1 MKTLLKYC
9 FMALVLLVMGAQ
21 MNLQA
26 EVRRHVVQ
34 PGQTLYSISKA
45 YGVTVEA
52 IQEANPT
59 LEGVSL
65 AAGMTL
71 VIPEATTA
79 PVPMPLVPEVVVPE
93 GDGQAMQLPL
103 TQWNMAGDHWNDGV
117 LNLALIMPFNLHA
130 ESAAESNTQMR
141 SVEFYQGALMAVDEM
156 QQTGRRVV
164 VQAYDLGTESIYSIL
179 ANPELTQADLVIAPM
194 QEEEVRPVAEW
205 AETHATPVVSS
216 FVFDESMLR
225 QCSNLFQLN
234 SPKAMLYQQLSDE
247 LTERFKDYTFV
258 FLTDSVSGMKVDPY
272 PSHLKQE
279 LSRRHIPYRELSY
292 LSPTRLMACDSIL
305 GLKDE
310 NLMFVPVT
318 PQPDA
323 MRRMFSGLQH
333 VKILRE
339 ARLAE
344 AQSNT
349 NGGSRSINM
358 PQIAILGYPE
368 WTRQISE
375 FINYYYELNVYMF
388 TKVYANPLDP
398 KLDEFYSTFKS
409 WYGKEPMS
417 NLVPK
422 YGLLGYDVTRYFLQQ
437 LARNGRRLL
446 EMGEEPTWDGMQ
458 NVFSFARSDG
468 HGYYNRGFYLVHF
481 TNESTIEKIVVQ

>member
-1 MKTLLKYC
+1 
-9 FMALVLLVMGAQ
+9 
-21 MNLQA
+21 
-26 EVRRHVVQ
+26 
-34 PGQTLYSISKA
+34 
-45 YGVTVEA
+45 
-52 IQEANPT
+52 
-59 LEGVSL
+59 
-65 AAGMTL
+65 
-71 VIPEATTA
+71 
-79 PVPMPLVPEVVVPE
+79 
-93 GDGQAMQLPL
+93 
-103 TQWNMAGDHWNDGV
+103 
-117 LNLALIMPFNLHA
+117 
-130 ESAAESNTQMR
+130 
-141 SVEFYQGALMAVDEM
+141 
-156 QQTGRRVV
+156 
-164 VQAYDLGTESIYSIL
+164 
-179 ANPELTQADLVIAPM
+179 
-194 QEEEVRPVAEW
+194 
-205 AETHATPVVSS
+205 
-216 FVFDESMLR
+216 
-225 QCSNLFQLN
+225 
-234 SPKAMLYQQLSDE
+234 
-247 LTERFKDYTFV
+247 
-258 FLTDSVSGMKVDPY
+258 
-272 PSHLKQE
+272 
-279 LSRRHIPYRELSY
+279 
-292 LSPTRLMACDSIL
+292 MACDSIL

-349 NGGSRSINM
+349 TNAGSRSTTL